1 MDLPEMRA
9 LLHYFEMR
17 RYLSED
23 EILPD
28 TWIAETLASSNTLD
42 ARGFVSLDL
51 ARVIPLWTIRTSVR
65 MG

>member
-1 MDLPEMRA
+1 MGLPEVRA
-9 LLHYFEMR
+9 LLHYVEMR

-42 ARGFVSLDL
+42 ARGFVDLDL

-65 MG
+65 IG

>member
-1 MDLPEMRA
+1 MGLP
-9 LLHYFEMR
+9 EMR
-17 RYLSED
+17 RYLSKD

-42 ARGFVSLDL
+42 ARGFVGLDL
-51 ARVIPLWTIRTSVR
+51 ARAIPLWTIRTSVR

>member
-9 LLHYFEMR
+9 LLHYVEMR

-42 ARGFVSLDL
+42 ARGFVGLDL
-51 ARVIPLWTIRTSVR
+51 ARAVPF
-65 MG
+65 